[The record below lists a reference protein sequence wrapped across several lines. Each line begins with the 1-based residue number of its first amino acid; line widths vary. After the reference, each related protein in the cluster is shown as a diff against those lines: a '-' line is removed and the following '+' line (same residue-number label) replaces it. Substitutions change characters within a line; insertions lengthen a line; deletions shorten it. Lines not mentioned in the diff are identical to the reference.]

1 MRAAAAAVGLDC
13 QVLVQRAMGEEA
25 AGAAR
30 EALAAFDRDEAPG
43 VPTWVANGKRFWGKD
58 RIDWLVREIESVT
71 R

>member
-1 MRAAAAAVGLDC
+1 
-13 QVLVQRAMGEEA
+13 MGEEA